1 MELVV
6 IQLLKQRKTNAKD
19 DTLQIGTMEEIIV
32 IRTFRG
38 PRTINWF
45 ATRKAELLK
54 TFLAL
59 RADDAAQIFDI
70 YLKRGLGER

>member
-1 MELVV
+1 MKLVV

-19 DTLQIGTMEEIIV
+19 DALQIGTMEEIIV
-32 IRTFRG
+32 IRTFRC

-45 ATRKAELLK
+45 ATRKAELLG

-59 RADDAAQIFDI
+59 LADDAPQVIDI
-70 YLKRGLGER
+70 YLESGLAEG

>member
-1 MELVV
+1 M
-6 IQLLKQRKTNAKD
+6 IQLLKQSKTNAKD
-19 DTLQIGTMEEIIV
+19 DALQIGTMEEIIV

-45 ATRKAELLK
+45 ATRKAELLE

>member
-1 MELVV
+1 
-6 IQLLKQRKTNAKD
+6 
-19 DTLQIGTMEEIIV
+19 MEEIIV

-45 ATRKAELLK
+45 ATRKAELLE

>member
-1 MELVV
+1 M

-19 DTLQIGTMEEIIV
+19 DALQIGTMEEIIV

-45 ATRKAELLK
+45 ATRKAELLE

-70 YLKRGLGER
+70 YLKRGLGE